1 MLALTIKKKKI
12 MTDTPQHTPLYT
24 RDQDSEL
31 NIESIICAPLVA
43 LSKANTIML
52 NGQTQAILDQYF
64 IEKNKGKGKQ
74 KDESQTIYIPKMI
87 NMTITKQVEEKGEM
101 VNHDMIFQIPLL
113 SLAPINS
120 IAIDKMKVS
129 FNLDITSTTSYTD
142 NSNGIIERKAQ
153 LNGKISNEKHESS
166 AENKYTKSNQKALK
180 IDIQAHTLPLPLGI
194 LNILDLYNK
203 NIQPLTTKP

>member
-1 MLALTIKKKKI
+1 

-43 LSKANTIML
+43 LSKANTVML

-74 KDESQTIYIPKMI
+74 EDESQTIYIPKMI

-153 LNGKISNEKHESS
+153 LNGKISNAKHESS

-180 IDIQAHTLPLPLGI
+180 IDIQTHTLPLPLGI

-203 NIQPLTTKP
+203 NIQPLTTQP